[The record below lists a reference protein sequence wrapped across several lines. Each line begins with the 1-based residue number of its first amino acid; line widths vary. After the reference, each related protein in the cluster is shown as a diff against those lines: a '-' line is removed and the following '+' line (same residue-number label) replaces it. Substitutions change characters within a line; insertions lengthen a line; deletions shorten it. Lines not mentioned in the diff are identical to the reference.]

1 MSNIRLEVQWSP
13 VHPKKFI
20 TWGNEIFLYETCT
33 TSKQAKAPSVQI
45 STSTYAHLLA
55 TNSYHHYVKC
65 VDIYPHVEPAD
76 MLLALGQANG
86 KVVLTTFGPS
96 AYDALGLTGLELSPK
111 HPRQCNAVA
120 WNPIDSNLLVS
131 GLDKYRSD
139 YSVQLWDTLKCPIHT
154 RSYYSQISQNIKS
167 AAPNAEISARPILEL
182 CLSEAIHSLAWVRY
196 SSRTILVGSSNKYLK
211 LLDLRVSETPKGVQS
226 VNTKAVFGV
235 AVAPFNDHHVAS
247 FVDNTIAIWD
257 MRSFD
262 KPVLALAQKK
272 HIIKIHWCP
281 TRHNLLGSL
290 QRDSSA
296 IHLHDVQQSMDEGEA
311 TVLERSVRP
320 GPSNQLTSFSWHP
333 KDESRLLTI
342 SIAGLLTDYC
352 VVERMTLNWSPS
364 FNIVWTH
371 GRKTLKT
378 ISARDKL
385 YQDIDDI
392 SLKMFNRAK
401 LYYGLVPDLGQ
412 NGNLADDD
420 NLKAVWRMLSYCRKL
435 VDDQVIPNIADLKH
449 PGIRTVFGLD
459 RNTYMSKSECVKT
472 QWTDVKAA
480 VKVYTS
486 LERDVALHLC
496 GWKLDKENPLE
507 SVLEKLE
514 VEEEYARGAALA
526 TFYLHLTRAIQLL
539 NRGAGSNPRLSIV
552 AMALA
557 GYSAQN
563 SGLWRSACMESKQQ
577 LTDPYLMAIFAF
589 LTADGDNYDSILYE
603 KNLNIED
610 RIGFACRFLSDS
622 RLIDFLTKL
631 TAEFMEE
638 GKLNGLLLTG
648 SCKEALPLL
657 QKHLDNT
664 GDVQTVSLI
673 VVRSFPTNLIHED
686 VILQDWINSY
696 RNLLDS
702 WRLWVHR
709 AKLDIL
715 VNASRPP
722 PQQVFISCN
731 FCKKSI
737 SAYLQGMK
745 KGGGG
750 TGNKFSGPA
759 KYAASPN
766 KHKITSCPH
775 CRKPQPRCAVCLIN
789 MGTSASYTSSEAHSS
804 SSDTDSLALLYGRHS
819 AARSR
824 AGALVHLNEFGAWF
838 TWCQVCR
845 HGGHAA
851 HVLSWFN
858 EHSECPVSSCSC
870 QCLSL
875 DAVNQ
880 IGSIT
885 TPPASS

>member
-1 MSNIRLEVQWSP
+1 M
-13 VHPKKFI
+13 
-20 TWGNEIFLYETCT
+20 
-33 TSKQAKAPSVQI
+33 AVQI

-96 AYDALGLTGLELSPK
+96 AYDALGLTGLELN
-111 HPRQCNAVA
+111 QTCTQEDL
-120 WNPIDSNLLVS
+120 WTC
-131 GLDKYRSD
+131 
-139 YSVQLWDTLKCPIHT
+139 SVQIREQYKSHASGSNRHKWFGSSKVHREEYIAEYLFKEKYQHLERVHEYLIAASKMFPGMT
-154 RSYYSQISQNIKS
+154 YSSVLT
-167 AAPNAEISARPILEL
+167 A
-182 CLSEAIHSLAWVRY
+182 LAWVRY

-589 LTADGDNYDSILYE
+589 LTADGDNYDSILVSELYVAMALAGYSAQNSGLWRSACME
-603 KNLNIED
+603 SKQQLTDQYLMAI
-610 RIGFACRFLSDS
+610 FA
-622 RLIDFLTKL
+622 FLTADGDNYDSILVSELYYPYLMAIFAFL
-631 TAEFMEE
+631 TAD
-638 GKLNGLLLTG
+638 G
-648 SCKEALPLL
+648 
-657 QKHLDNT
+657 DNY
-664 GDVQTVSLI
+664 DS
-673 VVRSFPTNLIHED
+673 
-686 VILQDWINSY
+686 IL
-696 RNLLDS
+696 
-702 WRLWVHR
+702 
-709 AKLDIL
+709 
-715 VNASRPP
+715 
-722 PQQVFISCN
+722 
-731 FCKKSI
+731 
-737 SAYLQGMK
+737 
-745 KGGGG
+745 
-750 TGNKFSGPA
+750 
-759 KYAASPN
+759 
-766 KHKITSCPH
+766 
-775 CRKPQPRCAVCLIN
+775 
-789 MGTSASYTSSEAHSS
+789 
-804 SSDTDSLALLYGRHS
+804 
-819 AARSR
+819 
-824 AGALVHLNEFGAWF
+824 
-838 TWCQVCR
+838 
-845 HGGHAA
+845 
-851 HVLSWFN
+851 
-858 EHSECPVSSCSC
+858 
-870 QCLSL
+870 
-875 DAVNQ
+875 
-880 IGSIT
+880 
-885 TPPASS
+885 

>member
-1 MSNIRLEVQWSP
+1 
-13 VHPKKFI
+13 
-20 TWGNEIFLYETCT
+20 
-33 TSKQAKAPSVQI
+33 
-45 STSTYAHLLA
+45 
-55 TNSYHHYVKC
+55 
-65 VDIYPHVEPAD
+65 
-76 MLLALGQANG
+76 
-86 KVVLTTFGPS
+86 
-96 AYDALGLTGLELSPK
+96 
-111 HPRQCNAVA
+111 
-120 WNPIDSNLLVS
+120 
-131 GLDKYRSD
+131 
-139 YSVQLWDTLKCPIHT
+139 
-154 RSYYSQISQNIKS
+154 
-167 AAPNAEISARPILEL
+167 
-182 CLSEAIHSLAWVRY
+182 
-196 SSRTILVGSSNKYLK
+196 
-211 LLDLRVSETPKGVQS
+211 
-226 VNTKAVFGV
+226 
-235 AVAPFNDHHVAS
+235 
-247 FVDNTIAIWD
+247 
-257 MRSFD
+257 
-262 KPVLALAQKK
+262 
-272 HIIKIHWCP
+272 
-281 TRHNLLGSL
+281 
-290 QRDSSA
+290 
-296 IHLHDVQQSMDEGEA
+296 
-311 TVLERSVRP
+311 
-320 GPSNQLTSFSWHP
+320 
-333 KDESRLLTI
+333 
-342 SIAGLLTDYC
+342 
-352 VVERMTLNWSPS
+352 
-364 FNIVWTH
+364 
-371 GRKTLKT
+371 
-378 ISARDKL
+378 
-385 YQDIDDI
+385 
-392 SLKMFNRAK
+392 
-401 LYYGLVPDLGQ
+401 
-412 NGNLADDD
+412 
-420 NLKAVWRMLSYCRKL
+420 MLSYCRKL

-514 VEEEYARGAALA
+514 VREELAMQNVEEEYARGAALA

-589 LTADGDNYDSILYE
+589 LTADGDNYDSILPS
-603 KNLNIED
+603 I
-610 RIGFACRFLSDS
+610 FC
-622 RLIDFLTKL
+622 DF
-631 TAEFMEE
+631 
-638 GKLNGLLLTG
+638 LTG

-851 HVLSWFN
+851 HVLSWFKKAAFF
-858 EHSECPVSSCSC
+858 SSRPP
-870 QCLSL
+870 
-875 DAVNQ
+875 
-880 IGSIT
+880 
-885 TPPASS
+885 TP

>member
-1 MSNIRLEVQWSP
+1 
-13 VHPKKFI
+13 
-20 TWGNEIFLYETCT
+20 
-33 TSKQAKAPSVQI
+33 
-45 STSTYAHLLA
+45 
-55 TNSYHHYVKC
+55 
-65 VDIYPHVEPAD
+65 
-76 MLLALGQANG
+76 
-86 KVVLTTFGPS
+86 
-96 AYDALGLTGLELSPK
+96 
-111 HPRQCNAVA
+111 
-120 WNPIDSNLLVS
+120 
-131 GLDKYRSD
+131 
-139 YSVQLWDTLKCPIHT
+139 
-154 RSYYSQISQNIKS
+154 
-167 AAPNAEISARPILEL
+167 
-182 CLSEAIHSLAWVRY
+182 
-196 SSRTILVGSSNKYLK
+196 
-211 LLDLRVSETPKGVQS
+211 
-226 VNTKAVFGV
+226 
-235 AVAPFNDHHVAS
+235 
-247 FVDNTIAIWD
+247 
-257 MRSFD
+257 
-262 KPVLALAQKK
+262 
-272 HIIKIHWCP
+272 
-281 TRHNLLGSL
+281 
-290 QRDSSA
+290 
-296 IHLHDVQQSMDEGEA
+296 
-311 TVLERSVRP
+311 
-320 GPSNQLTSFSWHP
+320 
-333 KDESRLLTI
+333 
-342 SIAGLLTDYC
+342 
-352 VVERMTLNWSPS
+352 
-364 FNIVWTH
+364 
-371 GRKTLKT
+371 
-378 ISARDKL
+378 
-385 YQDIDDI
+385 DIDDI

-449 PGIRTVFGLD
+449 PGIRTVFAVQISTSTYAHLLATNSYHHYVKCVDIYPHVEPADMLLALGQANGKVVLTTFGPSAYDALGLTGLEL
-459 RNTYMSKSECVKT
+459 NQTCT
-472 QWTDVKAA
+472 QEDLLSANKRA
-480 VKVYTS
+480 VQVNPF
-486 LERDVALHLC
+486 
-496 GWKLDKENPLE
+496 WK
-507 SVLEKLE
+507 

-631 TAEFMEE
+631 TAEFMDE

>member
-1 MSNIRLEVQWSP
+1 MIPPLLRFPPSNLLKEKIKINPLKTQ
-13 VHPKKFI
+13 FI
-20 TWGNEIFLYETCT
+20 NLTLARSNSF
-33 TSKQAKAPSVQI
+33 SAVQI

-96 AYDALGLTGLELSPK
+96 AYDALGLTGLELN
-111 HPRQCNAVA
+111 QTCTQEDL
-120 WNPIDSNLLVS
+120 WTC
-131 GLDKYRSD
+131 
-139 YSVQLWDTLKCPIHT
+139 SVQIREQYKSHASGSNRHKWFGSSKVHREEYIAEYLFKEKYQHLERVHEYLIAASKMFPGMT
-154 RSYYSQISQNIKS
+154 YSSVLT
-167 AAPNAEISARPILEL
+167 A
-182 CLSEAIHSLAWVRY
+182 LAWVRY

-514 VEEEYARGAALA
+514 SGLDRNTYMSKSECVKTQWTDVKAAVKVYTSLERDVALHLCGWKLDKENPLESVLEKLEVEEEYARGAALA

-589 LTADGDNYDSILYE
+589 LTADGDNYDSILVSELYVAMALAGYSAQNSGLWRSACME
-603 KNLNIED
+603 SKQQLTDQYLMAI
-610 RIGFACRFLSDS
+610 FA
-622 RLIDFLTKL
+622 FLTADGDNYDSILVSELYYPYLMAIFAFL
-631 TAEFMEE
+631 TAD
-638 GKLNGLLLTG
+638 G
-648 SCKEALPLL
+648 
-657 QKHLDNT
+657 DNY
-664 GDVQTVSLI
+664 DS
-673 VVRSFPTNLIHED
+673 
-686 VILQDWINSY
+686 IL
-696 RNLLDS
+696 
-702 WRLWVHR
+702 
-709 AKLDIL
+709 
-715 VNASRPP
+715 
-722 PQQVFISCN
+722 
-731 FCKKSI
+731 
-737 SAYLQGMK
+737 
-745 KGGGG
+745 
-750 TGNKFSGPA
+750 
-759 KYAASPN
+759 
-766 KHKITSCPH
+766 
-775 CRKPQPRCAVCLIN
+775 
-789 MGTSASYTSSEAHSS
+789 
-804 SSDTDSLALLYGRHS
+804 
-819 AARSR
+819 
-824 AGALVHLNEFGAWF
+824 
-838 TWCQVCR
+838 
-845 HGGHAA
+845 
-851 HVLSWFN
+851 
-858 EHSECPVSSCSC
+858 
-870 QCLSL
+870 
-875 DAVNQ
+875 
-880 IGSIT
+880 
-885 TPPASS
+885 